1 MNFYSINLNDYM
13 EVFLSKDINR
23 KIIIEKMNKPENT
36 QPAQS
41 ENSAGKSPIKNKDDS
56 HIPQTADK
64 NGP

>member
-1 MNFYSINLNDYM
+1 M

-41 ENSAGKSPIKNKDDS
+41 ENPAGKSPVKNINDP